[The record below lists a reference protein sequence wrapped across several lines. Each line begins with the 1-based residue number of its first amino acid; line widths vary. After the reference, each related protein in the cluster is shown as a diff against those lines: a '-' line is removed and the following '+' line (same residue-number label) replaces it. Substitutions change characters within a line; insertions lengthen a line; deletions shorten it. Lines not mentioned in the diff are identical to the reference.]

1 MKNDSNLP
9 ANISADELLK
19 VQESLNVVTG
29 QKSKRVTYSEDDKQE
44 VTKYALLCG
53 ASAAVRHFRKKYP
66 HLTESTVRP
75 WVKRYQ
81 KSIKEQKKLNPTAQA
96 ATPKIGK
103 PRGRPLYLEEEL
115 DTKVRSMLVSLRV
128 AGGGINIHVVR
139 GVLNGLIREN
149 PVKYG
154 KYLEFKVTRSWTRSL
169 YQRMNYTRRAVTTQG
184 LLLQDRFGTRLDQDI
199 FLKSLI
205 LPSNTISLMS

>member
-1 MKNDSNLP
+1 M
-9 ANISADELLK
+9 
-19 VQESLNVVTG
+19 
-29 QKSKRVTYSEDDKQE
+29 
-44 VTKYALLCG
+44 
-53 ASAAVRHFRKKYP
+53 
-66 HLTESTVRP
+66 RP